1 MKTEIKRDHVG
12 KESLNKCFDWFQ
24 IRFLREAIK
33 NCQTLDIVQTM
44 GGGLSKHQLFT
55 SMNVWTDL

>member
-33 NCQTLDIVQTM
+33 KTAKLWT
-44 GGGLSKHQLFT
+44 LSKPWGE
-55 SMNVWTDL
+55 V

>member
-12 KESLNKCFDWFQ
+12 KESLKKCFDWFK

-33 NCQTLDIVQTM
+33 KLPNFGHC
-44 GGGLSKHQLFT
+44 T
-55 SMNVWTDL
+55 SMNVWTNF